1 MDNKRKN
8 MSEII
13 IEELKKLQ
21 DSENALFQQKLTPGV
36 DADRFLGVR
45 VPDCRKLAKTLMK
58 EFTDDSKAFFKELPH
73 YYFDE
78 NMLHGLM
85 IAEIKDYDGCIKEL
99 ELFLPYIDNWA
110 VCDSI
115 SPVSFKRNRIK
126 LIDKCQEWISSE
138 HTYTCRFGMLMLM
151 KHFLDEDFKEDYLRL
166 PADVVSD
173 EYYVNMM
180 RAWYYATALAKQ
192 WDETIPFIENVIL
205 DPWTHNKTIQ
215 KACESFR
222 ISSEQKKYLQGLKV

>member
-8 MSEII
+8 MSKVI

-58 EFTDDSKAFFKELPH
+58 EFTDDSQAFIKQLPH

-85 IAEIKDYDGCIKEL
+85 IAEIKDYDECIKEL
-99 ELFLPYIDNWA
+99 ELFLPYVDNWA

-115 SPVSFKRNRIK
+115 SPVSFKKNHDR
-126 LIDKCQEWISSE
+126 LIDKCREWIKTDD
-138 HTYTCRFGMLMLM
+138 TYTCRFGMLMLM
-151 KHFLDEDFKEDYLRL
+151 KHFLDEDFKAEYLTL
-166 PADVVSD
+166 PANVESD
-173 EYYVNMM
+173 EYYINMM
-180 RAWYYATALAKQ
+180 RAWYFATALAKQ
-192 WDETIPFIENVIL
+192 WDETIPIIENRIL

-222 ISSEQKKYLQGLKV
+222 VSSEQKKYLRGLKV

>member
-1 MDNKRKN
+1 MDLILESLMK
-8 MSEII
+8 
-13 IEELKKLQ
+13 LK
-21 DSENALFQQKLTPGV
+21 DESNAIFQQKLTPGV
-36 DADRFLGVR
+36 DADRFLGAR

-58 EFTDDSKAFFKELPH
+58 EFTDDSKVFFKQLPH

-85 IAEIKDYDGCIKEL
+85 IAEIKDYDECIKEL

-115 SPVSFKRNRIK
+115 SPVSFKRNRAK

-151 KHFLDEDFKEDYLRL
+151 KHFLDEDFKAEYLTL
-166 PADVVSD
+166 PANVESD
-173 EYYVNMM
+173 EYYINMM
-180 RAWYYATALAKQ
+180 RAWYFATALAKQ
-192 WDETIPFIENVIL
+192 WDATISIIEERTL
-205 DPWTHNKTIQ
+205 DSWTHNKTIQ
-215 KACESFR
+215 KARESYR
-222 ISSEQKKYLQGLKV
+222 VSQEQKIYLQSLKVYS

>member
-1 MDNKRKN
+1 MDNKSEN
-8 MSEII
+8 MSKVI

-45 VPDCRKLAKTLMK
+45 VPDCRKLAKTLIK
-58 EFTDDSKAFFKELPH
+58 EYTDDSKAFFKQLPH

-85 IAEIKDYDGCIKEL
+85 IAEIKDYDECIKEL

-115 SPVSFKRNRIK
+115 SPVSFKRNRTK
-126 LIDKCQEWISSE
+126 LIYKCQEWIFSE

-151 KHFLDEDFKEDYLRL
+151 KHFLDEDFKEEYLEL
-166 PADVVSD
+166 PAKVVSD

-192 WDETIPFIENVIL
+192 WDETIPIIENGIL
-205 DPWTHNKTIQ
+205 DSWTHNKTIQ

-222 ISSEQKKYLQGLKV
+222 VSSEQKKYLQGLKV

>member
-1 MDNKRKN
+1 
-8 MSEII
+8 MSEVI

-36 DADRFLGVR
+36 DADRFLGAR

-58 EFTDDSKAFFKELPH
+58 EFTDDSKAFFKQLPH

-85 IAEIKDYDGCIKEL
+85 IAEIKDYDECIKEL

-115 SPVSFKRNRIK
+115 SPVSFKRNRTK
-126 LIDKCQEWISSE
+126 LIYKCQEWISSE

-151 KHFLDEDFKEDYLRL
+151 KHFLDEDFKEDYLKL

-180 RAWYYATALAKQ
+180 RAWYFATALAKQ
-192 WDETIPFIENVIL
+192 WDATIPIIENGIL

-215 KACESFR
+215 KARESFR
-222 ISSEQKKYLQGLKV
+222 ISSDQKKYLQGLKV